1 MGARRGCLRAGGQ
14 VDLDKVSSLL
24 LNELRSGKLGQ
35 VSFETPEMVE
45 LELDEIRRRQAEKA
59 EVRKKKRVERKARRK
74 M

>member
-1 MGARRGCLRAGGQ
+1 
-14 VDLDKVSSLL
+14 
-24 LNELRSGKLGQ
+24 LRSGKLGQ